1 MIFHITN
8 KGVWETSKETGE
20 YSGDT
25 LQTEGF
31 IHCST
36 LEQIYEVACYL
47 FSKKKD
53 LVILE
58 IDENAVIP
66 DIKYEDAGNGKLYPH
81 IYGSLNIDAV
91 KNIRDFYIG

>member
-1 MIFHITN
+1 MIFHIAN
-8 KGVWETSKETGE
+8 KNVWEESKATGE
-20 YSGDT
+20 YRGDT

-58 IDENAVIP
+58 IDENLVIP
-66 DIKYEDAGNGKLYPH
+66 EIKYEDAGNGKLYPH
-81 IYGSLNIDAV
+81 IYGPLNVDSV
-91 KNIRDFYIG
+91 KNTRDFYIG

>member
-8 KGVWETSKETGE
+8 KGAWETSKEVGE

-47 FSKKKD
+47 FSKKED

-58 IDENAVIP
+58 IDENVVIP
-66 DIKYEDAGNGKLYPH
+66 EIKYEDAGNGKLYPH